1 MENYRVRIKDVT
13 ISNFMNIRK
22 GYLSFINPNKDY
34 LVSILGLYGQN
45 GSGKTALI
53 NALDI
58 LKSALSGLPV
68 SSAYSD
74 TIAVGYDCSSFT
86 YTFLLTKDECVD
98 EEVTYSFSIG
108 LNAQSDCNDNT
119 RSLKIFNEVLKSR
132 LYKEKDERTGR
143 IIDTSVEDEI
153 TPKSKKELLFGK
165 RNNDRLCAIRKKNEK
180 ESRSFIFS
188 GELFNL
194 LKEKNG
200 TADDR
205 AEFYCNLLCSLSL
218 FGSDSFFVINTSNN
232 ALIAMNAEPLN
243 FKIEKG
249 GGTIAVPIE
258 GKTVF
263 PESELPMVRQILD
276 RINIVL
282 KTIIPGLTVSIDILE
297 ETTLYTGERGVLIL
311 LMSERNDVRI
321 PFSRESE
328 GIKKLVSILQLL
340 TTVFNTP
347 GVTVAIDELDT
358 SIFEYLLGEILSII
372 SEAGQGQLIF
382 TAHNLRPLETLDK
395 GFIAFTTTDP
405 EDRFIRLKKIRE
417 TNNLRNT
424 YFRNI
429 FLNESYDNLYEET
442 RNSEITMAFYEAG
455 GGCNEKADSIHTC

>member
-1 MENYRVRIKDVT
+1 MENYKVRIKDVT
-13 ISNFMNIRK
+13 INNFMNIRK
-22 GYLSFINPNKDY
+22 GYLSFVNPNRDY

-58 LKSALSGLPV
+58 LKSVLSGQAVPD
-68 SSAYSD
+68 SYSD
-74 TIAVGYDCSSFT
+74 CISVGYDFSSFS
-86 YTFLLTKDECVD
+86 YTFLLTKCGNIM
-98 EEVTYSFSIG
+98 EEVIYSFSMG
-108 LNAQSDCNDNT
+108 QNKGNAHSNDDT
-119 RSLKIFNEVLKSR
+119 PSLIIFNEVLKTR
-132 LYKEKDERTGR
+132 LYREKDERIGR
-143 IIDTSVEDEI
+143 IIDTSSEDVVS
-153 TPKSKKELLFGK
+153 PKSKKELLFGR
-165 RNNDRLCAIRKKNEK
+165 RNDERLSTIRKNA
-180 ESRSFIFS
+180 ESKSGSFIFS
-188 GELFNL
+188 AELL
-194 LKEKNG
+194 LLIEERKKTQNE
-200 TADDR
+200 TS
-205 AEFYCNLLCSLSL
+205 EFYYSLLNSLSS

-243 FKIEKG
+243 FKLGKG

-263 PESELPMVRQILD
+263 PESELPLIREILD
-276 RINIVL
+276 KINIVL
-282 KTIIPGLTVSIDILE
+282 KTIIPGLTISLDVLE
-297 ETTLYTGERGVLIL
+297 QNTLYTGERGVLIL
-311 LMSERNDVRI
+311 LMSDRNGVRV

-328 GIKKLVSILQLL
+328 GIKKLVSILQLF
-340 TTVFNTP
+340 TSIFNTP

-358 SIFEYLLGEILSII
+358 SIFEYLLGEILSIL

-405 EDRFIRLKKIRE
+405 DNRFIRLKKLRE

-429 FLNESYDNLYEET
+429 FLNESYDNLYQET
-442 RNSEITMAFYEAG
+442 LNSEITMAFCEAG
-455 GGCNEKADSIHTC
+455 GCFDE

>member
-1 MENYRVRIKDVT
+1 MENYKVRIKDVT
-13 ISNFMNIRK
+13 INNFLNIRK
-22 GYLSFINPNKDY
+22 GYLSFVNPNRDY
-34 LVSILGLYGQN
+34 LMSILGLYGQN

-58 LKSALSGLPV
+58 LKSALSGQTIP
-68 SSAYSD
+68 SAYNDCIS
-74 TIAVGYDCSSFT
+74 VGYASSSFS
-86 YTFLLTKDECVD
+86 YTFLLTKDENIS
-98 EEVTYSFSIG
+98 EEVNYSFSIG
-108 LNAQSDCNDNT
+108 THTENTHSNDDNP
-119 RSLKIFNEVLKSR
+119 SLFIFNEVLKAR
-132 LYKEKDERTGR
+132 LYREKDERIGR
-143 IIDTSVEDEI
+143 IIDTSSEDMVY
-153 TPKSKKELLFGK
+153 PKSKKELLFGR
-165 RNNDRLCAIRKKNEK
+165 RNDERLSAIRKNAKVK
-180 ESRSFIFS
+180 SGSFIFS
-188 GELFNL
+188 EELLLLIEEREKTSDEISEFYYSL
-194 LKEKNG
+194 LK
-200 TADDR
+200 
-205 AEFYCNLLCSLSL
+205 SLSS

-243 FKIEKG
+243 FKLGKG
-249 GGTIAVPIE
+249 GGTIALPIE
-258 GKTVF
+258 GKTIF
-263 PESELPMVRQILD
+263 PESEIPLIREILD

-282 KTIIPGLTVSIDILE
+282 KTIIPGLIVSLDILGQN
-297 ETTLYTGERGVLIL
+297 TLYTGEKGVLIL
-311 LMSERNDVRI
+311 LMSERNGIRV

-340 TTVFNTP
+340 TSIFNNP

-358 SIFEYLLGEILSII
+358 SIFEYLLGEILSIL

-405 EDRFIRLKKIRE
+405 DNRFIRMKKIRE

-429 FLNESYDNLYEET
+429 FLNENYDNLYQET

-455 GGCNEKADSIHTC
+455 SFDE

>member
-1 MENYRVRIKDVT
+1 MENYKVRIKDVT

-22 GYLSFINPNKDY
+22 GFLSFINPNSDY
-34 LVSILGLYGQN
+34 LMSILGLYGQN

-58 LKSALSGLPV
+58 LKSALSGQAIP
-68 SSAYSD
+68 SAYGDCIS
-74 TIAVGYDCSSFT
+74 VGYDCSSFT
-86 YTFLLTKDECVD
+86 YTFLLTKDGNTS
-98 EEVTYSFSIG
+98 EEVIYSFSIRPHTD
-108 LNAQSDCNDNT
+108 STHCNEGNP
-119 RSLKIFNEVLKSR
+119 SLIIFNEVLKAR
-132 LYKEKDERTGR
+132 LYREKDERIGR
-143 IIDTSVEDEI
+143 IIDTSSEDMVS
-153 TPKSKKELLFGK
+153 PKSKKELLFGK
-165 RNNDRLCAIRKKNEK
+165 RNDDRLSAIRKNAEVK
-180 ESRSFIFS
+180 SGSFIFS
-188 GELFNL
+188 DELLLLIEERKETSDEISEFYYSL
-194 LKEKNG
+194 LK
-200 TADDR
+200 
-205 AEFYCNLLCSLSL
+205 SLSS

-243 FKIEKG
+243 FKLGKG

-263 PESELPMVRQILD
+263 PESEIPLIREILD
-276 RINIVL
+276 KINIVL
-282 KTIIPGLTVSIDILE
+282 KTIIPGLTVSLDILGQN
-297 ETTLYTGERGVLIL
+297 TLYTGEKGVLIL
-311 LMSERNDVRI
+311 LMSERNGIRV

-340 TTVFNTP
+340 TSIFNNP

-358 SIFEYLLGEILSII
+358 SIFEYLLGEILSIL

-395 GFIAFTTTDP
+395 GFIAFTTTDL
-405 EDRFIRLKKIRE
+405 DNRFIRMKKIRE

-429 FLNESYDNLYEET
+429 FLNENYDNLYQET

-455 GGCNEKADSIHTC
+455 GCFDE